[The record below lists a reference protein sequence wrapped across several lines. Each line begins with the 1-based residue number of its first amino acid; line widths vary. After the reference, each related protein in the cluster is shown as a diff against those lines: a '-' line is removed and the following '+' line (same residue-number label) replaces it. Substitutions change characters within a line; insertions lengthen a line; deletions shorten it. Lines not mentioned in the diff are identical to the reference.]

1 MILAS
6 HIFWGT
12 WAVVQSKNST
22 IKFNFVKYSI
32 LRYCAYFKHLVLMGK
47 KIDNLNFFLH
57 LLRYLLTC
65 KSISFVKSLQLIL
78 VS

>member
-32 LRYCAYFKHLVLMGK
+32 LRYCAYFKHKEDYLS
-47 KIDNLNFFLH
+47 LH
-57 LLRYLLTC
+57 LPLPT
-65 KSISFVKSLQLIL
+65 
-78 VS
+78 